1 MPTINVTTRDGRA
14 KQIVG
19 QTGRSLMENLRAG
32 GIEEILAL
40 CGGCCSCATCHVHVD
55 VEWADRMPA
64 ISADEDDLLETSAD
78 RDATS
83 RLSCQI
89 PFTDA
94 LDGIVVTVAS
104 EDY

>member
-1 MPTINVTTRDGRA
+1 MPIINVTTRDGRA

-55 VEWADRMPA
+55 VQWVDRMPA

-78 RDATS
+78 RDDTS